1 MIIKLMTFFKK
12 HPFLFLSNMLG
23 FLLFADM
30 AEDVIEKEYIVVIDR
45 WISMYINHLRTPN
58 LNDIIIFL
66 TNLNGKWGIPVF
78 SLLFILFLLYK
89 KWYTHMW
96 FYSIVTLG
104 AMISFISIK
113 LIVQRVRPGA
123 EVIVETGYSF
133 PSGHATMATAMALA
147 VYFIF
152 SSRLHS
158 VSLKLLLLF
167 VSCTWAVGIAFSRI
181 YLDVHWLSDVIAG
194 LGLGL
199 FWVTLVALFFKW
211 RDNDFT

>member
-45 WISMYINHLRTPN
+45 WISMHINHLRTPN

-66 TNLNGKWGIPVF
+66 TNLNGQWGIPVF

-89 KWYTHMW
+89 KWYTQIC

-133 PSGHATMATAMALA
+133 PSGHATMATAMALS

-158 VSLKLLLLF
+158 VALKLLLLF
-167 VSCTWAVGIAFSRI
+167 VSCTWAVSIAFSRI

-194 LGLGL
+194 MGLGL
-199 FWVTLVALFFKW
+199 FWVTFIALLFKW
-211 RDNDFT
+211 RDDHFT